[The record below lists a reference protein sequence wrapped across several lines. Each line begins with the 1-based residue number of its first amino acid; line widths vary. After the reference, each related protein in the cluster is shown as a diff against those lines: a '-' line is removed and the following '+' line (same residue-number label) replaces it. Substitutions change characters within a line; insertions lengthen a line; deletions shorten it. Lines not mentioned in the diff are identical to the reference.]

1 MGSQSV
7 AEAFPDGTLPFDRNL
22 ISTPWCSARHT
33 ENPGAWPALFGS
45 RIAIEDGGGWEPF
58 FFCLLF
64 PTSCPLSE
72 SRKVGRSVNL
82 HCRNCLQLEGPR
94 AISRKRCFSSW
105 SLVFPQRYHKHT

>member
-58 FFCLLF
+58 FFVFFSQPPARF
-64 PTSCPLSE
+64 PSQERLAAVSTYTAGTAYS
-72 SRKVGRSVNL
+72 
-82 HCRNCLQLEGPR
+82 
-94 AISRKRCFSSW
+94 
-105 SLVFPQRYHKHT
+105 